1 MKVRGGHR
9 RLRTP
14 PKIAALWHD
23 VVMSENTTPATKR
36 ALRREILRSRHETY
50 VAEAARESAARIR
63 SSLED
68 NIDPWVEATG
78 HSLVIA
84 GYSPVP
90 AEASAL
96 AWLRRKARE
105 GHTVILPTFEG
116 ELLGWRAW
124 DGEEVLTPS
133 GGAKFGSEPTGES
146 FGVEGLSR
154 ADLIITP
161 AVAVDRSGTRLGH
174 GKGYYDRALA
184 HARPGTRVLTLIHE
198 SELLEEG
205 ALPREPHDVP
215 IPEVLTEAGLVSLS
229 PRA

>member
-1 MKVRGGHR
+1 MNES
-9 RLRTP
+9 P
-14 PKIAALWHD
+14 
-23 VVMSENTTPATKR
+23 MPATKR
-36 ALRREILRSRHETY
+36 ELRREILGARRETY
-50 VAEAARESAARIR
+50 VAEVARESSARIR
-63 SSLED
+63 AQLEEH
-68 NIDPWVEATG
+68 IDPWISARG
-78 HSLVIA
+78 RCLVIA

-124 DGEEVLTPS
+124 DGEESLVPS
-133 GGAKFGSEPTGES
+133 DGAKFGSEPTGTP
-146 FGVEGLSR
+146 FGTAGLAD

-184 HARPGTRVLTLIHE
+184 YARPETRVLTLIHE
-198 SELLEEG
+198 TELLDAG
-205 ALPREPHDVP
+205 SLPREEHDVP
-215 IPEVLTEAGLVSLS
+215 IPEVLTEAGLETLS
-229 PRA
+229 APA

>member
-1 MKVRGGHR
+1 MNK
-9 RLRTP
+9 T
-14 PKIAALWHD
+14 
-23 VVMSENTTPATKR
+23 STPATKR
-36 ALRREILRSRHETY
+36 ALRREILRARRETY

-63 SSLED
+63 SHLEQS
-68 NIDPWVEATG
+68 IDPWIEAAG
-78 HSLVIA
+78 RPFVIA

-96 AWLRRKARE
+96 TWLRRQARN

-124 DGEEVLTPS
+124 DGEEVLAPS
-133 GGAKFGSEPTGES
+133 GGAKFGSEPSGES
-146 FGVEGLSR
+146 FGTEGLAR

-198 SELLEEG
+198 TELLDFD

-215 IPEVLTEAGLVSLS
+215 IPEVLTESGLVSLNTRS
-229 PRA
+229 